1 MKLSARVVAAAAVM
15 EVEEVEGAVLEA
27 EVVAGGPEEEGR
39 GGRRGRRRTT
49 STRSSRGSLTRQA
62 TDEAKVVLR

>member
-1 MKLSARVVAAAAVM
+1 MSTRRPKGVDV
-15 EVEEVEGAVLEA
+15 EA